1 MSDSELRDDLRALVV
16 AGHHL
21 YEGLTENGVSKLLED
36 DVRTDLDHIVSS
48 LQSASERVIRP
59 QRSTRLAAWMIG
71 GTLIGGA
78 VAGLLI
84 YPGTRKPILRSL
96 GLSDGDP
103 WIDTASDNGGLTDQA
118 DRAGAVSPFPLLPGD
133 GVEPYGVVEMAP
145 QPAQPLYSGLLVGG
159 APPDDPV
166 AAEQLAGR
174 HRRVTHDDQLVV
186 GRQLMQD
193 TVGRERASG

>member
-1 MSDSELRDDLRALVV
+1 MAFDENRAKVMRAAGAASAAAPYVRRIMSDSELRDDLRALVI

-48 LQSASERVIRP
+48 LQAASERVIRP
-59 QRSTRLAAWMIG
+59 QRSTRLASWVIG

-103 WIDTASDNGGLTDQA
+103 WIDTASDNGGLKA
-118 DRAGAVSPFPLLPGD
+118 NA
-133 GVEPYGVVEMAP
+133 EKEM
-145 QPAQPLYSGLLVGG
+145 
-159 APPDDPV
+159 V
-166 AAEQLAGR
+166 A
-174 HRRVTHDDQLVV
+174 
-186 GRQLMQD
+186 
-193 TVGRERASG
+193 